1 MNPWNSFLQTVF
13 QFVKSL
19 FGGVT
24 KKMHRN
30 AAILTMGATLI
41 AVIPFTAVD
50 FQGGGK
56 NAIVAFAE
64 TQGGS
69 DEDSLEETEDTALP
83 ETDGNVLE
91 DETTADETSSSAENE
106 ADIET
111 ETETETQTET
121 ETETENTETKEESI
135 TEPAAGS
142 ENADTDH
149 GPEEAVETETAAAA
163 DEVSGI
169 TQAEP
174 ETEVSGEARVQAAA
188 EETVVAEEP
197 AREAFTGYS
206 ESDYNVLLRIV
217 QAEAGNCD
225 IEGRVMVANVILN
238 RVESGSFPNT
248 ITKVVYQKHQFSP
261 VSNGSIKRCKV
272 TTETVEAVERA
283 LAGEDLTDGAL
294 YFMNRRASSKKN
306 ANWFDRHLEFLF
318 KHGNHE
324 FFR

>member
-13 QFVKSL
+13 EFVKSL

-91 DETTADETSSSAENE
+91 DETTANETSSSAENE

-111 ETETETQTET
+111 ETETET
-121 ETETENTETKEESI
+121 ETENTEMNDAKEETGI
-135 TEPAAGS
+135 S
-142 ENADTDH
+142 E
-149 GPEEAVETETAAAA
+149 V
-163 DEVSGI
+163 
-169 TQAEP
+169 EP
-174 ETEVSGEARVQAAA
+174 ETGSGETGVQAAA
-188 EETVVAEEP
+188 ETAMEQEEP
-197 AREAFTGYS
+197 VREVFTGYS

>member
-19 FGGVT
+19 FTGVT

-56 NAIVAFAE
+56 NAIVAYAE

-121 ETETENTETKEESI
+121 ETETENTEMNDAKEETGI
-135 TEPAAGS
+135 S
-142 ENADTDH
+142 E
-149 GPEEAVETETAAAA
+149 V
-163 DEVSGI
+163 
-169 TQAEP
+169 EP
-174 ETEVSGEARVQAAA
+174 ETGSEETGVQAAA
-188 EETVVAEEP
+188 ETAMEQEEP
-197 AREAFTGYS
+197 VREVFTGYS

>member
-19 FGGVT
+19 FTGVT

-111 ETETETQTET
+111 ETETQTET
-121 ETETENTETKEESI
+121 ETETENTEMNDAKEETGI
-135 TEPAAGS
+135 S
-142 ENADTDH
+142 E
-149 GPEEAVETETAAAA
+149 V
-163 DEVSGI
+163 
-169 TQAEP
+169 EP
-174 ETEVSGEARVQAAA
+174 ETGSGEIGVQAAA
-188 EETVVAEEP
+188 ETAMEQEEP
-197 AREAFTGYS
+197 VREVFTGYS

-238 RVESGSFPNT
+238 RVEDDAFPNT

-261 VSNGSIKRCKV
+261 VSNGSIKRCRV
-272 TTETVEAVERA
+272 TAETVEAVGRA
-283 LAGEDLTDGAL
+283 LSGEDLTDGAL
-294 YFMNRRASSKKN
+294 YFMNRHASSKKN
-306 ANWFDRHLEFLF
+306 ASWFDRHLEFLF

>member
-19 FGGVT
+19 FTGVT

-56 NAIVAFAE
+56 NAIVAYAE

-91 DETTADETSSSAENE
+91 DETTVDEASSAETE
-106 ADIET
+106 ADIR
-111 ETETETQTET
+111 
-121 ETETENTETKEESI
+121 TETENTETKEESI

-238 RVESGSFPNT
+238 RVENDSFPNT

-261 VSNGSIKRCKV
+261 VSNGSIKRCRV
-272 TTETVEAVERA
+272 TAETVEAVGRA
-283 LAGEDLTDGAL
+283 LSGEDLTDGAL
-294 YFMNRRASSKKN
+294 YFMNRHASSKKN
-306 ANWFDRHLEFLF
+306 ASWFDRHLEFLF

>member
-30 AAILTMGATLI
+30 AAVLTMGATLI

-56 NAIVAFAE
+56 NAIVAYAE

-121 ETETENTETKEESI
+121 ENTEMNDAKEETGI
-135 TEPAAGS
+135 S
-142 ENADTDH
+142 E
-149 GPEEAVETETAAAA
+149 V
-163 DEVSGI
+163 
-169 TQAEP
+169 EP
-174 ETEVSGEARVQAAA
+174 EPGAGETGVQAAA
-188 EETVVAEEP
+188 ETAMEQEEP
-197 AREAFTGYS
+197 VREVFTGYS

>member
-121 ETETENTETKEESI
+121 ETENTEMNDAKEETGI
-135 TEPAAGS
+135 S
-142 ENADTDH
+142 E
-149 GPEEAVETETAAAA
+149 V
-163 DEVSGI
+163 
-169 TQAEP
+169 EP
-174 ETEVSGEARVQAAA
+174 ETGSGETGVQAAA
-188 EETVVAEEP
+188 ETAMEQEEP
-197 AREAFTGYS
+197 VREVFTGYS

-238 RVESGSFPNT
+238 RVEDDAFPNT

-261 VSNGSIKRCKV
+261 VSNGSINTVKV
-272 TTETVEAVERA
+272 TRQTIDCVDRA
-283 LAGEDLTDGAL
+283 LQGEDYSQGAL
-294 YFMNRRASSKKN
+294 YFMYRGGSRSGAIR
-306 ANWFDRHLEFLF
+306 WFDRHLTFLF
-318 KHGNHE
+318 SHEKHE
-324 FFR
+324 FFK

>member
-1 MNPWNSFLQTVF
+1 MNPWNLFLQTVF

-30 AAILTMGATLI
+30 AAVLTMGATLI

-56 NAIVAFAE
+56 NAIVAYAE

-91 DETTADETSSSAENE
+91 DETTADEASSAETE
-106 ADIET
+106 ADIR
-111 ETETETQTET
+111 
-121 ETETENTETKEESI
+121 TETENTETKEESI

-163 DEVSGI
+163 DEVSG
-169 TQAEP
+169 QSRKQRCP
-174 ETEVSGEARVQAAA
+174 GK
-188 EETVVAEEP
+188 P
-197 AREAFTGYS
+197 GYRRQQKRPS
-206 ESDYNVLLRIV
+206 WQRNLQEKRSRGIPK
-217 QAEAGNCD
+217 ATT
-225 IEGRVMVANVILN
+225 MFF
-238 RVESGSFPNT
+238 SGSFRRKPET
-248 ITKVVYQKHQFSP
+248 ATSKD
-261 VSNGSIKRCKV
+261 VSWWQ
-272 TTETVEAVERA
+272 T
-283 LAGEDLTDGAL
+283 
-294 YFMNRRASSKKN
+294 
-306 ANWFDRHLEFLF
+306 
-318 KHGNHE
+318 
-324 FFR
+324 

>member
-30 AAILTMGATLI
+30 AAVLTMGATLI

-56 NAIVAFAE
+56 NAIVAYAE

-91 DETTADETSSSAENE
+91 DETTADEASSAETE
-106 ADIET
+106 ADIR
-111 ETETETQTET
+111 
-121 ETETENTETKEESI
+121 TETENTETKEESI

-238 RVESGSFPNT
+238 RVENDSFPNT

-261 VSNGSIKRCKV
+261 VSNGSIKRCRV
-272 TTETVEAVERA
+272 TAETVEAVGRA
-283 LAGEDLTDGAL
+283 LSGEDLTDGAL
-294 YFMNRRASSKKN
+294 YFMNRHASSKKN
-306 ANWFDRHLEFLF
+306 ASWFDRHLEFLF

>member
-1 MNPWNSFLQTVF
+1 MNDA
-13 QFVKSL
+13 K
-19 FGGVT
+19 
-24 KKMHRN
+24 
-30 AAILTMGATLI
+30 
-41 AVIPFTAVD
+41 
-50 FQGGGK
+50 
-56 NAIVAFAE
+56 
-64 TQGGS
+64 
-69 DEDSLEETEDTALP
+69 EET
-83 ETDGNVLE
+83 G
-91 DETTADETSSSAENE
+91 
-106 ADIET
+106 I
-111 ETETETQTET
+111 
-121 ETETENTETKEESI
+121 
-135 TEPAAGS
+135 S
-142 ENADTDH
+142 E
-149 GPEEAVETETAAAA
+149 V
-163 DEVSGI
+163 
-169 TQAEP
+169 EP
-174 ETEVSGEARVQAAA
+174 ETGSEETGVQAAA
-188 EETVVAEEP
+188 ETAMEQEEP
-197 AREAFTGYS
+197 VREVFTGYS

>member
-30 AAILTMGATLI
+30 AAVLTMGATLI

-111 ETETETQTET
+111 ETETET
-121 ETETENTETKEESI
+121 ETENTEMNDAKEETGI
-135 TEPAAGS
+135 S
-142 ENADTDH
+142 E
-149 GPEEAVETETAAAA
+149 V
-163 DEVSGI
+163 
-169 TQAEP
+169 EP
-174 ETEVSGEARVQAAA
+174 ETGSGETGVQAAA
-188 EETVVAEEP
+188 ETAMEQEEP
-197 AREAFTGYS
+197 VREVFTGYS

>member
-19 FGGVT
+19 FTGVT

-91 DETTADETSSSAENE
+91 DETTADEASSAETE
-106 ADIET
+106 ADIR
-111 ETETETQTET
+111 
-121 ETETENTETKEESI
+121 TETENTETKEESI

>member
-19 FGGVT
+19 FTGVT

-30 AAILTMGATLI
+30 AAVLTMGATLI

-64 TQGGS
+64 TMGGS
-69 DEDSLEETEDTALP
+69 GEDSLEETEDTALP

-91 DETTADETSSSAENE
+91 DETAVDESSSLTENE

-111 ETETETQTET
+111 ETKNTETNDENSDKDAADQETEDESNGAQDESSVTEAETAGGEEAGITQTES
-121 ETETENTETKEESI
+121 ETEESV
-135 TEPAAGS
+135 AA
-142 ENADTDH
+142 
-149 GPEEAVETETAAAA
+149 
-163 DEVSGI
+163 EVQ
-169 TQAEP
+169 T
-174 ETEVSGEARVQAAA
+174 AA
-188 EETVVAEEP
+188 EETAAAEEP

-206 ESDYNVLLRIV
+206 DSDYNVLLRIV

-225 IEGRVMVANVILN
+225 MEGRVMVANVILN
-238 RVESGSFPNT
+238 RVEDDAFPNS

-261 VSNGSIKRCKV
+261 VANGSIKRCKV
-272 TTETVEAVERA
+272 TAETVEAVERA
-283 LAGEDLTDGAL
+283 LSGEDLTDGAL

-306 ANWFDRHLEFLF
+306 ASWFDRHLEFLF

>member
-19 FGGVT
+19 FTGVT

-56 NAIVAFAE
+56 NAIVAYAE

-91 DETTADETSSSAENE
+91 DETTADEASSAETE
-106 ADIET
+106 ADIR
-111 ETETETQTET
+111 
-121 ETETENTETKEESI
+121 TETENTETKEESI

-238 RVESGSFPNT
+238 RVEDDAFPNT

-261 VSNGSIKRCKV
+261 VGNGSIKRCRV
-272 TTETVEAVERA
+272 TAETVEAVERA
-283 LAGEDLTDGAL
+283 LSGEDLTDGAL
-294 YFMNRRASSKKN
+294 YFMNRRASSRKN
-306 ANWFDRHLEFLF
+306 ASWFDRHLEFLF

>member
-19 FGGVT
+19 FTGVT

-30 AAILTMGATLI
+30 AAVLTMGATLI

-64 TQGGS
+64 TVGGS
-69 DEDSLEETEDTALP
+69 GEDSLEETEDTALP

-91 DETTADETSSSAENE
+91 DETAADESSSLTENE

-111 ETETETQTET
+111 ETENTETNDENGDKDAVDQETEDESNGAQDESSATEAETAGITQTEL
-121 ETETENTETKEESI
+121 ETEES
-135 TEPAAGS
+135 
-142 ENADTDH
+142 
-149 GPEEAVETETAAAA
+149 AAA
-163 DEVSGI
+163 E
-169 TQAEP
+169 
-174 ETEVSGEARVQAAA
+174 VQAAA
-188 EETVVAEEP
+188 EETAAAEEP

-206 ESDYNVLLRIV
+206 DSDYNVLLRIV

-225 IEGRVMVANVILN
+225 MEGRVMVANVILN

-261 VSNGSIKRCKV
+261 VANGSIKRCKV
-272 TTETVEAVERA
+272 TAETVEAVERA

-306 ANWFDRHLEFLF
+306 ASWFDRHLEFLF

>member
-19 FGGVT
+19 FTGVT

-91 DETTADETSSSAENE
+91 DETTADETSSPAENE

-111 ETETETQTET
+111 ETETETET
-121 ETETENTETKEESI
+121 VTENTETNDAKEETGI
-135 TEPAAGS
+135 S
-142 ENADTDH
+142 E
-149 GPEEAVETETAAAA
+149 
-163 DEVSGI
+163 
-169 TQAEP
+169 AEP
-174 ETEVSGEARVQAAA
+174 ETGSEETGVQAAA
-188 EETVVAEEP
+188 ETAMEQEEP
-197 AREAFTGYS
+197 AREVFTGYS
-206 ESDYNVLLRIV
+206 EGDYNVLLRIV

-261 VSNGSIKRCKV
+261 VSNGSIKRCRV
-272 TTETVEAVERA
+272 TSETVEAVDRA

>member
-30 AAILTMGATLI
+30 AAVLTMGATLI

-56 NAIVAFAE
+56 NAIVAYAE

-91 DETTADETSSSAENE
+91 DETTADEASSAETE
-106 ADIET
+106 ADIR
-111 ETETETQTET
+111 
-121 ETETENTETKEESI
+121 TETENTETKEESI

-142 ENADTDH
+142 
-149 GPEEAVETETAAAA
+149 ETAAAA

-197 AREAFTGYS
+197 AREAFTRYS

-238 RVESGSFPNT
+238 RVEDDAFPNT

-261 VSNGSIKRCKV
+261 VGNGSIKRCKV
-272 TTETVEAVERA
+272 TAETVEAVERA
-283 LAGEDLTDGAL
+283 LSGEDLTDGAL
-294 YFMNRRASSKKN
+294 YFMNRRASSRKN
-306 ANWFDRHLEFLF
+306 ASWFDRHLEFLF

>member
-19 FGGVT
+19 FTGVT

-91 DETTADETSSSAENE
+91 DETTADEASSAETE
-106 ADIET
+106 ADIR
-111 ETETETQTET
+111 
-121 ETETENTETKEESI
+121 TETENTETKEESI

-142 ENADTDH
+142 ENADADH

>member
-19 FGGVT
+19 FGGV
-24 KKMHRN
+24 HRN
-30 AAILTMGATLI
+30 AAVLTMGATLI

-56 NAIVAFAE
+56 NAIVAYAE

-91 DETTADETSSSAENE
+91 DETTADEASSAETE
-106 ADIET
+106 ADIR
-111 ETETETQTET
+111 
-121 ETETENTETKEESI
+121 TETENTETKEESI

-217 QAEAGNCD
+217 QAETATSKD
-225 IEGRVMVANVILN
+225 
-238 RVESGSFPNT
+238 
-248 ITKVVYQKHQFSP
+248 
-261 VSNGSIKRCKV
+261 VSWWQ
-272 TTETVEAVERA
+272 T
-283 LAGEDLTDGAL
+283 
-294 YFMNRRASSKKN
+294 
-306 ANWFDRHLEFLF
+306 
-318 KHGNHE
+318 
-324 FFR
+324 

>member
-19 FGGVT
+19 FTGVT

-121 ETETENTETKEESI
+121 ETETENTEMNDAKEETGI
-135 TEPAAGS
+135 S
-142 ENADTDH
+142 E
-149 GPEEAVETETAAAA
+149 V
-163 DEVSGI
+163 
-169 TQAEP
+169 EP
-174 ETEVSGEARVQAAA
+174 ETGSEETGVQAAA
-188 EETVVAEEP
+188 ETAMEQEEP
-197 AREAFTGYS
+197 VREVFTGYS

>member
-30 AAILTMGATLI
+30 AAILTMGATLV

-91 DETTADETSSSAENE
+91 DETTTDETSSAETE

-111 ETETETQTET
+111 ETE
-121 ETETENTETKEESI
+121 NTETNDRDSAKDD
-135 TEPAAGS
+135 
-142 ENADTDH
+142 AD
-149 GPEEAVETETAAAA
+149 PEEADESNGAQNGSADTKAETAGN
-163 DEVSGI
+163 EESGI
-169 TQAEP
+169 TQTEP
-174 ETEVSGEARVQAAA
+174 ETEENAASEVQAAS
-188 EETVVAEEP
+188 EETAAEEP
-197 AREAFTGYS
+197 VKEAFTGYS
-206 ESDYNVLLRIV
+206 DSDYNVLLRIV

-225 IEGRVMVANVILN
+225 MEGRVMVANVILN
-238 RVESGSFPNT
+238 RVEDSDFPNT

-261 VSNGSIKRCKV
+261 VANGSIKRCKV
-272 TTETVEAVERA
+272 TAETVEAVERA

-306 ANWFDRHLEFLF
+306 ASWFDRHLEFLF

>member
-30 AAILTMGATLI
+30 AAVLTMGATLI

-56 NAIVAFAE
+56 NAIVAYAE

-91 DETTADETSSSAENE
+91 DETTADEASSAETE
-106 ADIET
+106 ADIEK
-111 ETETETQTET
+111 
-121 ETETENTETKEESI
+121 ETENTETNDKNSAEDAGTSEKADESNGAQD
-135 TEPAAGS
+135 ESA
-142 ENADTDH
+142 
-149 GPEEAVETETAAAA
+149 GPEVETAGNAGAGA
-163 DEVSGI
+163 V
-169 TQAEP
+169 QAEAEAEDSP
-174 ETEVSGEARVQAAA
+174 VTEVQAEA
-188 EETVVAEEP
+188 EETAAEEP
-197 AREAFTGYS
+197 AREVFTGYS
-206 ESDYNVLLRIV
+206 DSDYDVLLRIV

-225 IEGRVMVANVILN
+225 MEGRVMVANVILN
-238 RVESGSFPNT
+238 RVENDSFPNT

-261 VSNGSIKRCKV
+261 VSNGSIKRCRV
-272 TTETVEAVERA
+272 TAETVEAVGRA
-283 LAGEDLTDGAL
+283 LSGEDLTDGAL
-294 YFMNRRASSKKN
+294 YFMNRHASSKKN
-306 ANWFDRHLEFLF
+306 ASWFDRHLEFLF

>member
-19 FGGVT
+19 FTGVT

-56 NAIVAFAE
+56 NAIVAYAE

-91 DETTADETSSSAENE
+91 DETTADEASSAETE
-106 ADIET
+106 ADIR
-111 ETETETQTET
+111 
-121 ETETENTETKEESI
+121 TETENTETKEESI

-169 TQAEP
+169 TQASP

-238 RVESGSFPNT
+238 RVENDSFPNT

-261 VSNGSIKRCKV
+261 VSNGSIKRCRV
-272 TTETVEAVERA
+272 TAETVEAVGRA
-283 LAGEDLTDGAL
+283 LSGEDLTDGAL
-294 YFMNRRASSKKN
+294 YFMNRHASSKKN
-306 ANWFDRHLEFLF
+306 ASWFDRHLEFLF

>member
-19 FGGVT
+19 FTGVT

-50 FQGGGK
+50 FQCGGK

-121 ETETENTETKEESI
+121 ETETENTEMNDAKEETGI
-135 TEPAAGS
+135 S
-142 ENADTDH
+142 E
-149 GPEEAVETETAAAA
+149 V
-163 DEVSGI
+163 
-169 TQAEP
+169 EP
-174 ETEVSGEARVQAAA
+174 ETGSEETGVQAAA
-188 EETVVAEEP
+188 ETAMEQEEP
-197 AREAFTGYS
+197 VSEVFTGYS

-306 ANWFDRHLEFLF
+306 AN
-318 KHGNHE
+318 
-324 FFR
+324 

>member
-30 AAILTMGATLI
+30 AAVLTMGATLI

-56 NAIVAFAE
+56 NAIVAYAE

-91 DETTADETSSSAENE
+91 DETSVDEASSAETE
-106 ADIET
+106 ADIR
-111 ETETETQTET
+111 
-121 ETETENTETKEESI
+121 TETENTETKEESI

>member
-19 FGGVT
+19 FTGVT

-91 DETTADETSSSAENE
+91 DETTADEISSSAENE

-111 ETETETQTET
+111 ETQTETQTET
-121 ETETENTETKEESI
+121 ETETENTEMNDAKEETGI
-135 TEPAAGS
+135 S
-142 ENADTDH
+142 E
-149 GPEEAVETETAAAA
+149 V
-163 DEVSGI
+163 
-169 TQAEP
+169 EP
-174 ETEVSGEARVQAAA
+174 ETGSGETGVQA
-188 EETVVAEEP
+188 ETAMEQEEP
-197 AREAFTGYS
+197 VREVFTGYS

>member
-30 AAILTMGATLI
+30 AAVLTMGATLI

-56 NAIVAFAE
+56 NAIVAYAE

-121 ETETENTETKEESI
+121 ENTEMNDAKEETGI
-135 TEPAAGS
+135 S
-142 ENADTDH
+142 E
-149 GPEEAVETETAAAA
+149 V
-163 DEVSGI
+163 
-169 TQAEP
+169 EP
-174 ETEVSGEARVQAAA
+174 ETGSGETGVQAAA
-188 EETVVAEEP
+188 ETAMEQEEP
-197 AREAFTGYS
+197 VREVFTDYS

>member
-19 FGGVT
+19 FTGVT

-111 ETETETQTET
+111 ETETET
-121 ETETENTETKEESI
+121 ENTEMNDAKEETGI
-135 TEPAAGS
+135 S
-142 ENADTDH
+142 E
-149 GPEEAVETETAAAA
+149 V
-163 DEVSGI
+163 
-169 TQAEP
+169 EP
-174 ETEVSGEARVQAAA
+174 ETGSGETGVQATA
-188 EETVVAEEP
+188 ETAMEQEEP
-197 AREAFTGYS
+197 VREVFTGYS

-238 RVESGSFPNT
+238 RVEDDAFPNT

-261 VSNGSIKRCKV
+261 VGNGSIKRCKV
-272 TTETVEAVERA
+272 TAETVEAVERA
-283 LAGEDLTDGAL
+283 LSGEDLTDGAL
-294 YFMNRRASSKKN
+294 YFMNRRASSRKN
-306 ANWFDRHLEFLF
+306 ASWFDRHLEFLF

>member
-24 KKMHRN
+24 KKMHRD
-30 AAILTMGATLI
+30 AVVLTAGATMI

-50 FQGGGK
+50 FHGGGK

-83 ETDGNVLE
+83 ETDGNVYE
-91 DETTADETSSSAENE
+91 DEMTDETSWSGQLRAEIE
-106 ADIET
+106 TDTDTDDAVLSEETAERAEDEEHASEPAETEPEVTETSET
-111 ETETETQTET
+111 ETEPETDGQA
-121 ETETENTETKEESI
+121 EESAA
-135 TEPAAGS
+135 TEP
-142 ENADTDH
+142 E
-149 GPEEAVETETAAAA
+149 
-163 DEVSGI
+163 
-169 TQAEP
+169 
-174 ETEVSGEARVQAAA
+174 SGEPV
-188 EETVVAEEP
+188 T
-197 AREAFTGYS
+197 EAFTGYS
-206 ESDYNVLLRIV
+206 ESDYQVLLRIV
-217 QAEAGNCD
+217 QAEAGGCD

-238 RVESGSFPNT
+238 RVADDEFPNT
-248 ITKVVYQKHQFSP
+248 ITNVVYQKHQFSP

-272 TTETVEAVERA
+272 TSETIEAVERA

-294 YFMNRRASSKKN
+294 YFMNRRASSQKN
-306 ANWFDRHLEFLF
+306 VRWFDRHLEFLF

>member
-19 FGGVT
+19 FTGVT

-121 ETETENTETKEESI
+121 ETETENTEMNDAKEETGISEV
-135 TEPAAGS
+135 EPEAGS
-142 ENADTDH
+142 E
-149 GPEEAVETETAAAA
+149 ET
-163 DEVSGI
+163 G
-169 TQAEP
+169 
-174 ETEVSGEARVQAAA
+174 VQAAA
-188 EETVVAEEP
+188 ETAMEQEEP
-197 AREAFTGYS
+197 VREVFTGYS